1 VTTTLI
7 IILFALLWY
16 QNNINNNLL
25 LSPDGEKD
33 KYYADIIIHTEQYI
47 NKCIIKS
54 CYST

>member
-1 VTTTLI
+1 MTTTLI